1 VNTSVPE
8 NLEAARA
15 EADELHGAINGHNH
29 RYYVL
34 DEPSIPDAEYDRL
47 MQRLLALEQA
57 YPELVS
63 AESPTQRV
71 GAKPVSQFAEVRHEL
86 PMLSLDNAFSDED
99 MEKFFG
105 RLAERLELESGS
117 EGLAISAEPKMD
129 GAAVSITYEGGRL
142 VRAATRGDGT
152 VGEDIT
158 HNVRTIKSVP
168 LKLRGTGYPRI
179 LEIRGEV
186 FMPKAGFHAFNENAE
201 ARGEKTFVNPRN
213 AAAGSLRQLDPKLT
227 AVRPLDMYG
236 YAVGYV
242 EGGDLPDRHSEIM
255 EKIREWGFPVNPDA
269 RKVKGIE
276 NCRQYFV
283 DLGKRRDALPYE
295 IDGVVYKVD
304 QLTLQ
309 TELGQVSRAPRWA
322 IARKYPAQEELTV
335 VEGIDWQV
343 GRTGAL
349 TPVARLEPVF
359 VGGVTVSN
367 ATLHNI
373 EELQRKDI
381 RAGDTVIVRRAGD
394 VIPEVVSFVPERRPS
409 DSMRTELPTECPVCG
424 SAVRKTDDEAV
435 ARCTG
440 GPVICRAQRV
450 EALKHFVSRKAMDI
464 EGLGSKLIEQLAD
477 DLVHKPG
484 DIFRLGAEQLAGLDR
499 MGKKSAKNVISSIE
513 RSKST
518 TLGRFLFGLGIRE
531 VGETTAQNLAAHFG
545 GLDPIRNATEQDL
558 LAVEDVGEVVAGR
571 IIEFFADPELSGV
584 VDDLLASGV
593 EFEASDAN
601 QLPVGEVFSGKTVV
615 LTGTL
620 SQMTRAEAGAL
631 VKRLGGKVSGSVSA
645 KTSLLVAGENAGSKL
660 QKAQNLGVAVWTEQD
675 FVDAVGVF
683 LTK

>member
-1 VNTSVPE
+1 MNTPVPD
-8 NLEAARA
+8 NIEAARA
-15 EADELHGAINGHNH
+15 EAEELHEAINGHNH

-71 GAKPVSQFAEVRHEL
+71 GAKPISQFAEVRHEL

-105 RLAERLELESGS
+105 RLADRLELEAGS
-117 EGLAISAEPKMD
+117 EGLSISAEPKMD
-129 GAAVSITYEGGRL
+129 GAAVSITYEEGRL
-142 VRAATRGDGT
+142 IRAATRGDGT

-158 HNVRTIKSVP
+158 HNVRTIQSVP

-227 AVRPLDMYG
+227 AARPLDMYG
-236 YAVGYV
+236 YAVGHV
-242 EGGDLPDRHSEIM
+242 EGGVLPDSHSEIM

-269 RKVKGIE
+269 RTVAGIE

-283 DLGKRRDALPYE
+283 DLGERRDALPYE

-304 QLTLQ
+304 KLALQ
-309 TELGQVSRAPRWA
+309 IELGQVSRAPRWA

-409 DSMRTELPTECPVCG
+409 DSNRTELPTECPVCA
-424 SAVRKTDDEAV
+424 SPVRKTDDEAV

-450 EALKHFVSRKAMDI
+450 EALKHFVSRKALDI

-484 DIFRLGAEQLAGLDR
+484 DIFRLDAEQLAGLDR
-499 MGKKSAKNVISSIE
+499 MGKKSAENVISSIE
-513 RSKST
+513 KSKST

-571 IIEFFADPELSGV
+571 IIGFFADPELSGV
-584 VDDLLASGV
+584 VDDLLAAGV
-593 EFEASDAN
+593 EFEANDAN
-601 QLPVGEVFSGKTVV
+601 QLPVGEVFAGKTVV

-620 SQMTRAEAGAL
+620 SQMTRSEAGAL

-645 KTSLLVAGENAGSKL
+645 KTSLLVAGDKAGSKL
-660 QKAQNLGVAVWTEQD
+660 QKAQNLGVAVWSEQD
-675 FVDAVGVF
+675 FIDAVGDF
-683 LTK
+683 LTT